1 MLDESS
7 SSLTGSQ
14 QNMQQNYQDGMTI
27 VRKHGKV
34 DIFLTFTANPN
45 WQEILDNLLPNKKP
59 QDLPKIVTRVFNLE
73 FKELLCDML
82 DFNFFGKVVERVY
95 TVEFQKHALPSY
107 VQTHAIGDREQN
119 AHQYLHQDIPEHYT
133 FNKSSKHWQQR
144 KRRAPKEFQED
155 PADDYVRHDQLQ
167 DPNAAFQQQHIYM
180 CLVDIQNNLHI
191 YGKSLQEFPEIPQLP
206 ANYAQPQQADDE
218 INTEQEQEQG
228 QQMLE
233 KLNPEQ
239 LQIHSA
245 IVLATE
251 TQSTDNCFFLDG
263 QARTGKT
270 FFYNTL
276 VHNLQASGHKVK
288 CVAHSGKAATLLIH
302 CRTAQSKFQIP
313 VPLLHNSTCNVK
325 AQSSQG
331 QQLQDSTQFIWKEA
345 STIPATALKAVD
357 SLLRDITKV
366 HKPFGGK
373 YFVLGGDFRQLLS
386 VIKKAGR
393 ERVVQECLKSRKVQ
407 DL

>member
-1 MLDESS
+1 MVRPHTVNAAQKKSNHLRRHSKSGRSRSRHVQECSKSNVTLGRRCRAHMFPTSCSYHTHACTDE
-7 SSLTGSQ
+7 
-14 QNMQQNYQDGMTI
+14 TI
-27 VRKHGKV
+27 
-34 DIFLTFTANPN
+34 FCNTLFT
-45 WQEILDNLLPNKKP
+45 
-59 QDLPKIVTRVFNLE
+59 
-73 FKELLCDML
+73 
-82 DFNFFGKVVERVY
+82 
-95 TVEFQKHALPSY
+95 EFQK
-107 VQTHAIGDREQN
+107 
-119 AHQYLHQDIPEHYT
+119 
-133 FNKSSKHWQQR
+133 
-144 KRRAPKEFQED
+144 D

-180 CLVDIQNNLHI
+180 CLVDIQNNLHV
-191 YGKSLQEFPEIPQLP
+191 YGKSLQQFPEIPQLP

-218 INTEQEQEQG
+218 INTEQEQEKG

-245 IVLATE
+245 IVLAIE
-251 TQSTDNCFFLDG
+251 TQSTDNCFLLDG

-276 VHNLQASGHKVK
+276 VHNLQASEHKVK
-288 CVAHSGKAATLLIH
+288 CVAYSGKAAMLLIH

-313 VPLLHNSTCNVK
+313 VPLLHNSTCNVE

-357 SLLRDITKV
+357 SL
-366 HKPFGGK
+366 P
-373 YFVLGGDFRQLLS
+373 
-386 VIKKAGR
+386 R
-393 ERVVQECLKSRKVQ
+393 ERKSTNLLAANTLCLAATSDNYRQHSPTRPVGFKQHSGKTPQVI
-407 DL
+407 LS